1 MVSMLHSFMKPTAR
15 CLGVACCFALS
26 FCLGAQALHATE
38 VEWKPEQ
45 EKLSADLRRID
56 LGDALKAVGG
66 RMGWNV
72 WIEPGLEGRRVST
85 RFTDLALSEALRR
98 IMGDLNYALI
108 RGKRAETSK
117 LLVYAT
123 SASRATKKLNLNDQV
138 VIFYSKKIDNEIIV
152 QVKSDSSISIEE
164 FAAALGAKIIGKVEG
179 LNAYR
184 LSFED
189 AESADKA
196 RERLRDSQSVQISDN
211 FEMGT
216 PGENRVYGGGS
227 PSGFSIKAGKTDGS
241 ELVVG
246 LIDMPVQG
254 DETLSEFLLPEI
266 SLGGD
271 KPAKTGIPT
280 HGTSMAQT
288 LLKGAEIGSNG
299 KSESSVRI
307 LPVDVYGGS
316 ETTSTFQVAQGIY
329 EAINAGASIINLSLG
344 GTETVPLMEQMIREA
359 SSQGVLFVGAA
370 GNTPTTEPIF
380 PAAYPDVL
388 AVTAA
393 TQNGQ
398 VAPYANT
405 GDFVDVMVPGRS
417 YIEYNGTTFMIN
429 GTSASAA
436 YVSGLAASISANSGR
451 PVREVE
457 MELRQSLPKP

>member
-1 MVSMLHSFMKPTAR
+1 MVSMLFSFLKPAAR
-15 CLGVACCFALS
+15 RLGVVCCFALS
-26 FCLGAQALHATE
+26 FCPGASALRAAE
-38 VEWKPEQ
+38 VEWKPDQ
-45 EKLSADLRRID
+45 EKLSADLRRIN

-72 WIEPGLEGRRVST
+72 LIEPGLEGRRVST

-108 RGKRAETSK
+108 RGKTAETSK

-123 SASRATKKLNLNDQV
+123 SASKATKKLDLSEQV

-152 QVKSDSSISIEE
+152 QVKLGSPISIEE
-164 FAAALGAKIIGKVEG
+164 VAAALGAKIIGKVEG

-211 FEMGT
+211 FEWGR

-227 PSGFSIKAGKTDGS
+227 PSGFSLKAGKTDGS
-241 ELVVG
+241 ELIVG

-254 DETLSEFLLPEI
+254 DESLSEFLLPEI

-288 LLKGAEIGSNG
+288 LLKGAEIGNNG

-344 GTETVPLMEQMIREA
+344 GNETVPLMEQMIHEA
-359 SSQGVLFVGAA
+359 SRQGVLFVGAA
-370 GNTPTTEPIF
+370 GNTPTTEPTF

-393 TQNGQ
+393 TQDGQ

-436 YVSGLAASISANSGR
+436 YVSGLAASISANSGK

>member
-1 MVSMLHSFMKPTAR
+1 MVSMLHNSFMVGLRLAGAVL
-15 CLGVACCFALS
+15 CLAVTVSFGVGCVHAADVQW
-26 FCLGAQALHATE
+26 QAD
-38 VEWKPEQ
+38 Q
-45 EKLSADLRRID
+45 NKLTADLRRLQ
-56 LGDALKAVGG
+56 LGDALKAVG
-66 RMGWNV
+66 RSMGWTV
-72 WIEPGLEGRRVST
+72 WIEPGLESRRVST
-85 RFTDLALSEALRR
+85 RFTDLPVSEALRR

-108 RGKRAETSK
+108 RGNTVETSK

-123 SASRATKKLNLNDQV
+123 HASKATKKLNLSDQV

-152 QVKSDSSISIEE
+152 QIKPGSPISIEDV
-164 FAAALGAKIIGKVEG
+164 AAALGAKIIGKVES

-196 RERLRDSQSVQISDN
+196 RERLRDSESVQISDN
-211 FEMGT
+211 FEMGR

-227 PSGFSIKAGKTDGS
+227 PSGFSLKAGKANGN
-241 ELVVG
+241 EVVVG

-266 SLGGD
+266 SLGSD
-271 KPAKTGIPT
+271 KPGNSGIPS
-280 HGTSMAQT
+280 HGTSMAHT
-288 LLKGAEIGSNG
+288 VLKGVELGNDG

-307 LPVDVYGGS
+307 LPVDVYGGD

-359 SSQGVLFVGAA
+359 SQQGILFVGAA
-370 GNTPTTEPIF
+370 GNTPTTEPTF

-393 TQNGQ
+393 TKDGQ

-417 YIEYNGTTFMIN
+417 YIEYNGMTFMIN

-436 YVSGLAASISANSGR
+436 YVSGLAASISANTGR

-457 MELRQSLPKP
+457 LELRQSLPKP

>member
-1 MVSMLHSFMKPTAR
+1 MSSMLHSF
-15 CLGVACCFALS
+15 LSLVAGLFFVVCCFASPS
-26 FCLGAQALHATE
+26 FTGAMELQAAD
-38 VEWKPEQ
+38 VEWDIDQ
-45 EKLSADLRRID
+45 EKLSADLRRAE
-56 LGDALKAVGG
+56 LADALKAVGG
-66 RMGWNV
+66 RMGWNI
-72 WIEPGLEGRRVST
+72 WIEPGLEARRVST
-85 RFTDLALSEALRR
+85 RFTDLSISEALRR

-108 RGKRAETSK
+108 RGKSAGSSK

-123 SASRATKKLNLNDQV
+123 SASRATRKLNLSDQV
-138 VIFYSKKIDNEIIV
+138 LIFRSKKIDNEIIV
-152 QVKSDSSISIEE
+152 QVKAGSPISIEE
-164 FAAALGAKIIGKVEG
+164 VADALGAKIIGKLDK

-189 AESADKA
+189 AENADKA
-196 RERLRDSQSVQISDN
+196 RERLRDSESVQISDN
-211 FEMGT
+211 FEWGR

-227 PSGFSIKAGKTDGS
+227 SSGFSLKARKADGN

-254 DETLSEFLLPEI
+254 DESLSEFLLPEI
-266 SLGGD
+266 NLGGD
-271 KPAKTGIPT
+271 KPATTDIPT

-288 LLKGAEIGSNG
+288 LLKGAEIGNNG
-299 KSESSVRI
+299 QSESSIRI

-329 EAINAGASIINLSLG
+329 EAVNAGASIINLSLG
-344 GTETVPLMEQMIREA
+344 GNETVPLMEQMIHEA
-359 SSQGVLFVGAA
+359 SLQGVLFVGAA
-370 GNTPTTEPIF
+370 GNSPTTEPTF

-417 YIEYNGTTFMIN
+417 FIEHNGTTFMIN

-457 MELRQSLPKP
+457 MELRQKLPKP

>member
-1 MVSMLHSFMKPTAR
+1 MFCMLRRFCEIALRP
-15 CLGVACCFALS
+15 LGVLYCRALMVVFCFSAL
-26 FCLGAQALHATE
+26 QAAE
-38 VEWKPEQ
+38 VDWKPEQ
-45 EKLSADLRRID
+45 DKLSADLRRIN
-56 LGDALKAVGG
+56 LADALKAVGG

-72 WIEPGLEGRRVST
+72 WIEPGLESRRVST
-85 RFTDLALSEALRR
+85 RFTDLTVSEALRR

-108 RGKRAETSK
+108 RGKSAETSK

-123 SASRATKKLNLNDQV
+123 SASRATKKLNLSEQV

-152 QVKSDSSISIEE
+152 QVKPGSPISIEE
-164 FAAALGAKIIGKVEG
+164 VAAALGAKIIGKVEG

-196 RERLRDSQSVQISDN
+196 RERLRDSESVQISDN
-211 FEMGT
+211 FELGK
-216 PGENRVYGGGS
+216 PGQNRVFGGGG
-227 PSGFSIKAGKTDGS
+227 PSGFSLKAGQTKGD
-241 ELVVG
+241 ELIVG

-254 DETLSEFLLPEI
+254 DDSLSEFLLPEI
-266 SLGGD
+266 SLGSD
-271 KPAKTGIPT
+271 KPSATGIPT

-288 LLKGAEIGSNG
+288 LLKGVEIGNNG

-329 EAINAGASIINLSLG
+329 EAVNSGASIINLSLG

-359 SSQGVLFVGAA
+359 SRQGVLFVGAA
-370 GNTPTTEPIF
+370 GNTPTTEPTF

-393 TQNGQ
+393 SQNGQ

-417 YIEYNGTTFMIN
+417 FIQYNGTTFMIN

-436 YVSGLAASISANSGR
+436 YVSGMAASISANTGR